1 MHFYVPSKLKLYSI
15 SAINKMATDWP
26 RSGSKLILLLIL
38 YSSGVFFSFFFFFLP
53 IPMELVSRTPSPA
66 WEFCRFGIT

>member
-38 YSSGVFFSFFFFFLP
+38 YSSGVFFSFFFFFC
-53 IPMELVSRTPSPA
+53 PSPWSWFHEPHRRLGNFA
-66 WEFCRFGIT
+66 GLE